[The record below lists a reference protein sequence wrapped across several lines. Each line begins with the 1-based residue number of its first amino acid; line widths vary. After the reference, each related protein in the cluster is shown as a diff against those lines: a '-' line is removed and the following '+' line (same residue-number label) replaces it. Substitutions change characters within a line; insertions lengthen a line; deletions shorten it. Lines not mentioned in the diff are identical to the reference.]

1 MSATYTLK
9 FTRRTLEG
17 LRKLDYDQAEAVAVD
32 VASITDPST
41 TFVGSARYA
50 EKLPQDYRELD
61 IRVKPSP
68 TSIAIFRT
76 PVPGTTTVICDAR
89 ANCAVRK
96 IM

>member
-17 LRKLDYDQAEAVAVD
+17 LRKLDDDGAEAVTVD
-32 VASITDPST
+32 VESVEDPRASFEGT
-41 TFVGSARYA
+41 ARYA

-61 IRVKPSP
+61 IRLKTSP

-76 PVPGTTTVICDAR
+76 LVPGATTVICDSHSH
-89 ANCAVRK
+89 CAVRK
-96 IM
+96 II